1 MPVRLDYTTE
11 GKNWALLV
19 AGSNTYDNY
28 RHQADICHA
37 YHVVRNHG
45 IPEENIVVMMY
56 DDIAYSRENPY
67 QGNVI
72 NEPNGENLYPGVVI
86 DYKKEEVN
94 PEVFLAVLTG
104 NSSGIRELL
113 GREGKVIVSGSDD
126 HVFVNFADHGAPGLL
141 AFPEDVLH
149 AKPLEKAIKSMHK
162 NKQFKKMVF
171 YVEAC
176 ESGSMF
182 DGLLPEHISVFVTT
196 AANPD
201 ESSYA
206 CYFDDERQTYLGDVY
221 SVNWMQDSDKEDL
234 SEETLQ
240 KQFTITKQETNT
252 SHVMEY
258 GDKTIS
264 KMTVAEFQGNE
275 KCDKCGRS
283 PRPRHPLEDA
293 VRSEK
298 VKLAIREHKLRTAT
312 LPYEKRAAAKEL
324 NALLDHYAKT
334 DELFKGIVNAL
345 RHSQNAADKTSL
357 KFHEDDSYAS
367 VVHQRKPITQWDCYQ
382 GAVDALMFA
391 CPGLQL
397 PQNDYA
403 LRHLYMVVN
412 LCEMGHP
419 SLAVRT
425 AIGAA
430 SFDNSQ
436 FCDTVM

>member
-1 MPVRLDYTTE
+1 MTTANTDSRTTE

-113 GREGKVIVSGSDD
+113 GREGKVI
-126 HVFVNFADHGAPGLL
+126 
-141 AFPEDVLH
+141 LH

-345 RHSQNAADKTSL
+345 RHGQNAADKTSL

-382 GAVDALMFA
+382 GAVDA
-391 CPGLQL
+391 PH
-397 PQNDYA
+397 NDYA